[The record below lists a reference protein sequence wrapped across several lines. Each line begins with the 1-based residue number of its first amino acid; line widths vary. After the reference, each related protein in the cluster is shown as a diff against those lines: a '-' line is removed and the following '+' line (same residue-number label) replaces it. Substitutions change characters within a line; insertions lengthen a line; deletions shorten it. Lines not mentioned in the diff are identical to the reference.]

1 MHHYRAV
8 SYAPRGI
15 IYTPRVVICDIY
27 RFPCP
32 GKMFYSN
39 GPEAFFTKVF
49 TISAKKKVE
58 QTIFDFIS
66 TENYFHISCST
77 E

>member
-8 SYAPRGI
+8 TYAPRGI

-27 RFPCP
+27 SFPCP
-32 GKMFYSN
+32 SKMFYNN

-49 TISAKKKVE
+49 TISAKKVE
-58 QTIFDFIS
+58 QTIIS
-66 TENYFHISCST
+66 IENYFQISCTT